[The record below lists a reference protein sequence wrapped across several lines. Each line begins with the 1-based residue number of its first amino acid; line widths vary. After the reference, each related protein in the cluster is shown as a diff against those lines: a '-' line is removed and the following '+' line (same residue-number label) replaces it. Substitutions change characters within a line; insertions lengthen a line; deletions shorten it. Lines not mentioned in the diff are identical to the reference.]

1 MIAGEVPTPAL
12 ALGNRGV
19 ILRHLNAIV
28 FRAAEPG
35 LSGRMLAYVSPA
47 GQVEQDA
54 VTELVEATRQQF
66 GYAIGLAEQAW
77 GRDILPVAGLA
88 GEELRRSLESLPE
101 RVQDLVNRTARQVQ
115 ELRQALDR
123 FAAELTGRRP
133 ALSAAD
139 LVARLLGL
147 PTERGRGGR
156 GEEADDRSAGYPLR
170 RFAEFGILPG
180 YEFPSEPATLR
191 LLGDEYEDDPITP
204 NRQFGIGQYQPTAQV
219 YARCKRWR
227 VVGLDPASPW
237 NPHGEEHAH
246 EYRVCNSCGLRY
258 AADRPCCPRCRKD
271 EPGRPCP
278 AAEYAGFAARRD
290 ESPILDEE
298 DRYATRNLVS
308 VYPQWDGEVVGRWTV
323 GPGWALRL
331 SREETVMW
339 LNEGSPPSPTDL
351 DAGLPVLHSEGKG
364 YLLCPYQAR
373 AIRGRIPSGRWQKK
387 MSLTFRGGGRMLYTR
402 TQIIRM
408 G

>member
-139 LVARLLGL
+139 LE
-147 PTERGRGGR
+147 T
-156 GEEADDRSAGYPLR
+156 
-170 RFAEFGILPG
+170 I
-180 YEFPSEPATLR
+180 SEPTRAAT
-191 LLGDEYEDDPITP
+191 
-204 NRQFGIGQYQPTAQV
+204 
-219 YARCKRWR
+219 
-227 VVGLDPASPW
+227 PAI
-237 NPHGEEHAH
+237 
-246 EYRVCNSCGLRY
+246 L
-258 AADRPCCPRCRKD
+258 AA
-271 EPGRPCP
+271 G
-278 AAEYAGFAARRD
+278 
-290 ESPILDEE
+290 
-298 DRYATRNLVS
+298 
-308 VYPQWDGEVVGRWTV
+308 
-323 GPGWALRL
+323 
-331 SREETVMW
+331 
-339 LNEGSPPSPTDL
+339 
-351 DAGLPVLHSEGKG
+351 
-364 YLLCPYQAR
+364 
-373 AIRGRIPSGRWQKK
+373 
-387 MSLTFRGGGRMLYTR
+387 
-402 TQIIRM
+402 
-408 G
+408 